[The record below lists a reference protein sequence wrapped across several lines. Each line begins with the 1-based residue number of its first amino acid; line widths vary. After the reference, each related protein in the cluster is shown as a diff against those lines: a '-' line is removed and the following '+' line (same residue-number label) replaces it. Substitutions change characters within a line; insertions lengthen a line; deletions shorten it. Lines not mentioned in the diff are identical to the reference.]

1 MLSHDEIRRVM
12 PQSDSPA
19 ARNFGSRLRQ
29 ARRAKGINARQIASA
44 LAVQPGSVY
53 HWEQGVIM
61 PSPENVRKLAL
72 FLGLAAELLLDLPW
86 PSPTDQLTDAE
97 AIARLLSDVAQM
109 FGDTSG
115 DYAQWSPAGQ
125 QYLASV
131 LRFALEPIPD
141 HLVPILEQYPT
152 RVEPHALKQWSR
164 RKHLVEWFF
173 TATDAALDTVED
185 VVRRIGH

>member
-12 PQSDSPA
+12 PLSDSA
-19 ARNFGSRLRQ
+19 EARKFGSRLRQ

-44 LAVQPGSVY
+44 LEVQPGSVY

-61 PSPENVRKLAL
+61 PAPENLKKLSL
-72 FLGLAAELLLDLPW
+72 VLGLPVEFFLDLPW
-86 PSPTDQLTDAE
+86 PSPSESTDAE
-97 AIARLLSDVAQM
+97 AIARLLADVAQM
-109 FGDTSG
+109 FGDISG

-131 LRFALEPIPD
+131 LHFALEPIPD